1 VYIYESIVFDIESLM
16 QLPVELQKALQE
28 PRWVLFF
35 KENELL
41 QSGHICVTS
50 KEMDLKLGSIGLG
63 LKRLR
68 EWF

>member
-41 QSGHICVTS
+41 QSGCICVTS